1 MEIYKDLTY
10 PENKQFEELLNSQL
24 SKEKIEEGKIVEGKV
39 TKVTEKFVFIFI
51 PGLKSEPIVDINEL
65 KMLGM
70 TDKISEGKI
79 IPVLLEKIE
88 DKNGEVLVSALK
100 AQKIKGWYQLE
111 KAYEDNISITGKI
124 TSKCKGG
131 VIVEHTDSGSLMFC
145 PGSQISDKPLKNI
158 DHLIGVE
165 QKFAIIK
172 LDKLRGNACV
182 SRRQIVSTNKREDK
196 AKIIEKFKVGD
207 IIKDAV
213 VKGYSSFGCFFEV
226 NNEIDVLVHLQ
237 EISYSRVNHPDEIFN
252 IGEKHDLKVISI
264 DKEKLQIGCSIKQLS
279 PDPFEHISNYEIG
292 KNYKVKV
299 DKITDYGC
307 FCSLEPGLSTLLHS
321 SEMSWTKKNVVP
333 KKLFK
338 VGDMIDIVITEIDKD
353 KRRIAIS
360 HKLTLENPYQS
371 FMDKFPEGSEIN
383 GIVSSSNEYALYIKL
398 DNFDI
403 DGFLHANDLS
413 YINKPEEELKKF
425 KKGDKL
431 KVKVLEIK
439 KDDQKVRVGLKQTG
453 LDPFDWFKE
462 KKIND
467 IVTVQVLSTDNKGLI
482 VKPENCELEFLI
494 KKSNIAVN
502 SSDARPSRFVGGERI
517 DAAISE
523 LNFEKRKASFSIRLL
538 EELQNKEAVN
548 KFSSPLSG
556 KNLPFSS
563 LSEKLEDKKTKDEE

>member
-182 SRRQIVSTNKREDK
+182 SRRQIVSTSKREDK

-338 VGDMIDIVITEIDKD
+338 VGDMIDCVITEIDKD